1 MRINENEIRHRWHD
15 TMKAGQLVEIRILS
29 DKNPDGSKGP
39 TFSGIFDNS
48 DAIINALREFPD
60 YDSIKGV
67 YYTLNPLKDYC
78 RQWPQFGRIIQA
90 DKTANNEDI
99 ARREWLLVDI
109 DPKRPSG
116 VSATDEE
123 KERAKDVADN
133 VLKLYDLDLPD
144 GNYFPR
150 PKMIVDSGN
159 GYHLIW
165 RYEMENTQG
174 NADLVHDFLRA
185 LKGAYDTDRADI
197 DGTVF
202 NASRISKLPGT
213 WARKGADTPERPHRM
228 SKVLKI
234 VPDADCD
241 TLVADDLR
249 AVLDHFTPQAGATLK
264 KTVEAPQSAEN
275 TDVAKILRD
284 VESCLDQLVA
294 KGVQFP
300 ANRDQ
305 WHTIL
310 AGWYHSLG
318 VDGLD
323 SFLRFSALW
332 EHNDPKEDRAK
343 YLEINKYPHEQ
354 RPATIQSFFSLC
366 REYGIAPAYDWKQW
380 QIDITQEQPDP
391 IPLIMRNGRMF
402 LTRNNLCTIVGR
414 PKAGK
419 STLLT
424 AIVATAYTGRD
435 CLGFSSDGHFKTLWI
450 DTEQAPDDSARMWR
464 GVYRLADVPVQND
477 DALVFLR
484 LLETPVNER
493 LKCMEAVIQETRPDL
508 VIVDGVADM
517 MKNTNDIEESQ
528 ALVTAI
534 RQINTRYKCGI
545 VLILHVN
552 WRDEKARGHLG
563 TVLQHKSET
572 VALLEHTA
580 GMDSPVKVI
589 PQLTRKAPFSDF
601 TFEIDAETG
610 KPVLADIQAPTA
622 PAIETLLDCMKAG
635 RVYSHKEL
643 VQLMMGKGVGES
655 NAKKYIGE
663 AVKRGYIEK
672 SVDGYAIADDDL
684 PE

>member
-1 MRINENEIRHRWHD
+1 MRINESEIRVWYNV
-15 TMKAGQLVEIRILS
+15 MKAGHLVEIRILS
-29 DKNPDGSKGP
+29 DKKPDGSKGP
-39 TFSGIFDNS
+39 TFSGIFD
-48 DAIINALREFPD
+48 DAESIINALREFPD
-60 YDSIKGV
+60 YDSTKGV
-67 YYTLNPLKDYC
+67 YYTLNPLRDYC
-78 RQWPQFGRIIQA
+78 RQWPQYGRIIQA
-90 DKTANNEDI
+90 DKTANDADI
-99 ARREWLLVDI
+99 ARREWLLIDI

-123 KERAKDVADN
+123 KKRAGEIAGSI
-133 VLKLYDLDLPD
+133 LKFDALSS
-144 GNYFPR
+144 
-150 PKMIVDSGN
+150 PKIIIDSGN

-165 RYEMENTQG
+165 RYDMVNTQEY
-174 NADLVHDFLRA
+174 ADLVHDFLRT

-228 SKVLKI
+228 SKVLK
-234 VPDADCD
+234 VYPDEESD
-241 TLVADDLR
+241 TLTAIDLR
-249 AVLDHFTPQAGATLK
+249 CIIGRFPKPEGESSEMPVKAPKTP
-264 KTVEAPQSAEN
+264 EN
-275 TDVAKILRD
+275 ADISQILRD
-284 VESCLDQLVA
+284 VKSCLDQLEA
-294 KGVQFP
+294 KGVQFS
-300 ANRDQ
+300 ADREK

-310 AGWYHSLG
+310 CGWYHSLG

-343 YLEINKYPHEQ
+343 YLEIGKYPHEQ
-354 RPATIQSFFSLC
+354 RPATIQAFFSIC
-366 REYGIAPAYDWKQW
+366 KEKGVVPAYDWKQW

-534 RQINTRYKCGI
+534 RQINTRYECGI
-545 VLILHVN
+545 VLVLHVN

-610 KPVLADIQAPTA
+610 KPVLADSPAPTA

-672 SVDGYAIADDDL
+672 LSDGYAVADDDL